1 MPGLFIRRQ
10 AEAVAAFCD
19 VAVLCLHPDE
29 HILNRLEIDI
39 SHEGNVHTVTVYYRV
54 AIKDRA
60 ILKDP
65 GNLFRF
71 FRACYFG
78 FKVLREF
85 RPDLVHVHV
94 LTRMGLV
101 ALLYKMITGRP
112 YLVTEHWSR
121 YLRGNDS
128 YRGLV
133 RKDITQH
140 VVSRSMAMIAVSG
153 ALKEAMLR
161 HGLAHP
167 DFHVVPN
174 PVDMDR
180 FRIREEYPRGQ
191 GDRKQ
196 LLHVSCFDDR
206 SKNISGL
213 LRVIQ
218 RLSVKRKDFICH
230 LAGTGPDW
238 DRMKELAYDL
248 GILDEFVTFNG
259 LLDEEA
265 LVKAM
270 NEADFLVLSSHYETF
285 ASVIIESLACGTPV
299 VATRTGIVPEVVV
312 PLTGITVEPGDEDE
326 LEAAVGKMLDDC
338 RNYDRLKIRESVLHG
353 FSMDEVGKQLEAIYD
368 RILNYRI

>member
-1 MPGLFIRRQ
+1 
-10 AEAVAAFCD
+10 
-19 VAVLCLHPDE
+19 
-29 HILNRLEIDI
+29 
-39 SHEGNVHTVTVYYRV
+39 
-54 AIKDRA
+54 
-60 ILKDP
+60 
-65 GNLFRF
+65 
-71 FRACYFG
+71 
-78 FKVLREF
+78 
-85 RPDLVHVHV
+85 
-94 LTRMGLV
+94 
-101 ALLYKMITGRP
+101 
-112 YLVTEHWSR
+112 
-121 YLRGNDS
+121 
-128 YRGLV
+128 
-133 RKDITQH
+133 
-140 VVSRSMAMIAVSG
+140 MAMIAVSG

-218 RLSVKRKDFICH
+218 RLAVKRKDFICH